1 MTPGGSDGESV
12 EIRIEERD
20 YKDLRALDRSDLAF
34 ALFYGSLLVW
44 GVLLTLLAIG

>member
-1 MTPGGSDGESV
+1 MPPDGPDGESI

-20 YKDLRALDRSDLAF
+20 YKDLRVLDRSDLAF
-34 ALFYGSLLVW
+34 AVFYGSLLVW